1 MEGVKS
7 SLGEYVQFGKWT
19 FKNATDQL
27 RKVTDPEEIR
37 KFQENC
43 VVFNPTVE
51 EQKDRFRAEF
61 SDFAMDKSPVI
72 SDVKREVY
80 SQAEEAIGRFFDG
93 TISAEELADSYQSLS
108 DRLMDACKDRGYPMP
123 LWGGMMG
130 PAFQETFY
138 GEFRRMVL
146 DEAVNRNN
154 AEGKQYITGEMNAQ
168 RNWKYYSSDYYF
180 QSENAVSALTEK
192 FTVMAKE
199 RGWEE
204 TVSVP
209 DYKAKGL
216 NLYYDRSGNNLQRQ
230 GVDYARQIKEAIEKD
245 GDGRRTGWTVNLKS
259 RKQANLPQNAEYN
272 FMHELMRGENKKL
285 PLLLVDVL
293 NCSEMSSSIE
303 GAKAEVKYRGSVKV
317 VAKVKKTEKL
327 EAKKLPRLSTN
338 FSDAFKYLMMRRR
351 WLTATRAAAD
361 SNTGADAMAAQWV
374 ADKFDG

>member
-27 RKVTDPEEIR
+27 RKVTAPEEVR
-37 KFQENC
+37 KFQESC

-61 SDFAMDKSPVI
+61 SDFAMDKSPII

-80 SQAEEAIGRFFDG
+80 SQAEAAIGRFFDG

-168 RNWKYYSSDYYF
+168 RNWKYYNSDYYF

-216 NLYYDRSGNNLQRQ
+216 NLYYNFNSALSNHFNVDDQFVKDPDQAPPKDFRWFYQSGGNNGKTGFVTSLTMEHPDGTTTFIDYTKPGFDSTDPTKGTTWAACKDEGGTWRYESADFTYDFSGDDLKNVAALLKFSGQSGKAQEAANQFLKNLQLYPGGYFSRFPQ
-230 GVDYARQIKEAIEKD
+230 YG
-245 GDGRRTGWTVNLKS
+245 NLGM
-259 RKQANLPQNAEYN
+259 NL
-272 FMHELMRGENKKL
+272 
-285 PLLLVDVL
+285 
-293 NCSEMSSSIE
+293 
-303 GAKAEVKYRGSVKV
+303 
-317 VAKVKKTEKL
+317 
-327 EAKKLPRLSTN
+327 
-338 FSDAFKYLMMRRR
+338 
-351 WLTATRAAAD
+351 RA
-361 SNTGADAMAAQWV
+361 
-374 ADKFDG
+374 

>member
-168 RNWKYYSSDYYF
+168 RNWKYYNSDYYF

-192 FTVMAKE
+192 FTAMAKE

-216 NLYYDRSGNNLQRQ
+216 NLYYNFNSALSNHFNVDDQFVMDPDQAPPRDFRWFYQSGGNNGKTGFVTSLTMEHPDGTTTFIDYTKPGFDSTDPAKGTTWAAYKDEGGTWRYESADFTYDFSRDDLKNVAALLKFSGQSGKAQEAANQFLKNLQLYPGGYFSRFPQ
-230 GVDYARQIKEAIEKD
+230 YG
-245 GDGRRTGWTVNLKS
+245 NLGM
-259 RKQANLPQNAEYN
+259 NL
-272 FMHELMRGENKKL
+272 
-285 PLLLVDVL
+285 
-293 NCSEMSSSIE
+293 
-303 GAKAEVKYRGSVKV
+303 
-317 VAKVKKTEKL
+317 
-327 EAKKLPRLSTN
+327 
-338 FSDAFKYLMMRRR
+338 
-351 WLTATRAAAD
+351 RA
-361 SNTGADAMAAQWV
+361 
-374 ADKFDG
+374 